1 MQLVLAMRWVYL
13 HQRAFR
19 RLLMRVPLRVCLLN
33 NIASSRS
40 GGGVSASPDGRGRPS
55 PSRRGPLLLRSI
67 SSRTSPSFFGA
78 AAAVELTIISAR
90 LVLGLLF
97 GQPD

>member
-1 MQLVLAMRWVYL
+1 MQLVLAMRLVYL

-33 NIASSRS
+33 IASSRS
-40 GGGVSASPDGRGRPS
+40 GGGVSASSDGRGRPS
-55 PSRRGPLLLRSI
+55 PSRRGPLLLRS
-67 SSRTSPSFFGA
+67 SRTSPSFFG